1 MTEQAPM
8 QEHTIT
14 IERILDAPR
23 ELVWRAFTEPDELT
37 KWWGPAG
44 FTAPREKIEVDLKP
58 GGVVRLTMIGPDG
71 QEYPNDG
78 HYGIVEPFER
88 FSFGG
93 TMDDNPMMTS
103 VETTVELI
111 ALDDKLTKVIVSS
124 RMVCAEELLV
134 MANAGWNSQ
143 LDKLAPVLAG

>member
-1 MTEQAPM
+1 M

-44 FTAPREKIEVDLKP
+44 FTTPREKIEVDFKP
-58 GGVVRLTMIGPDG
+58 GGTFRLTMIGPDG
-71 QEYPNDG
+71 QEYPNYG
-78 HYGIVEPFER
+78 HYGIVEPSER

-93 TMDDNPMMTS
+93 TMDDNPMMKS
-103 VETTVELI
+103 VETTIEFM
-111 ALDDKLTKVIVSS
+111 ALEDKLTKVIVSS

-134 MANAGWNSQ
+134 MATAGWNSQ